1 MKRANVME
9 IAMDVV
15 PKRNAG
21 RKVVDQA
28 HNTARKEVVDWA
40 HNTVRTEGADR
51 KDVDPVPN
59 ADQKEV
65 TDRKVVDPVHNAG
78 LKGVDRRTSE
88 VLSLEDPVGVALE
101 DVSLG

>member
-15 PKRNAG
+15 PKRNAD

-28 HNTARKEVVDWA
+28 HNTARKEV
-40 HNTVRTEGADR
+40 ADR
-51 KDVDPVPN
+51 KV
-59 ADQKEV
+59 
-65 TDRKVVDPVHNAG
+65 
-78 LKGVDRRTSE
+78 VDRRTSE
-88 VLSLEDPVGVALE
+88 DLKKVEALSLKDPAVVALE

>member
-1 MKRANVME
+1 MKRVNVME

-15 PKRNAG
+15 PKRNAD
-21 RKVVDQA
+21 RKVVDQV
-28 HNTARKEVVDWA
+28 HNTARKEVA
-40 HNTVRTEGADR
+40 
-51 KDVDPVPN
+51 DPVPN

-88 VLSLEDPVGVALE
+88 VLSLEDPGGVVLKG
-101 DVSLG
+101 VSLG

>member
-28 HNTARKEVVDWA
+28 HNTARKE
-40 HNTVRTEGADR
+40 GADQ
-51 KDVDPVPN
+51 VLN

-65 TDRKVVDPVHNAG
+65 TDRKVVDPAHNAG

-88 VLSLEDPVGVALE
+88 VLSLEDPGGVVLKG
-101 DVSLG
+101 VSLG

>member
-28 HNTARKEVVDWA
+28 HNTARKE
-40 HNTVRTEGADR
+40 GADQ
-51 KDVDPVPN
+51 VLN

-65 TDRKVVDPVHNAG
+65 TDRKDVDQGRNAAQTEV
-78 LKGVDRRTSE
+78 VDRRVSE
-88 VLSLEDPVGVALE
+88 DLKKVEALSLEDPVGVALE

>member
-15 PKRNAG
+15 PKRNAD
-21 RKVVDQA
+21 RKVVDQ
-28 HNTARKEVVDWA
+28 VL
-40 HNTVRTEGADR
+40 
-51 KDVDPVPN
+51 N

-88 VLSLEDPVGVALE
+88 VLSLEDPGGVVLKG
-101 DVSLG
+101 VSLG

>member
-15 PKRNAG
+15 PKRNAD

-28 HNTARKEVVDWA
+28 HNTARKE
-40 HNTVRTEGADR
+40 GADQ
-51 KDVDPVPN
+51 VLN
-59 ADQKEV
+59 AD
-65 TDRKVVDPVHNAG
+65 

-88 VLSLEDPVGVALE
+88 VLSLEDPGGVVLKG
-101 DVSLG
+101 VSLG